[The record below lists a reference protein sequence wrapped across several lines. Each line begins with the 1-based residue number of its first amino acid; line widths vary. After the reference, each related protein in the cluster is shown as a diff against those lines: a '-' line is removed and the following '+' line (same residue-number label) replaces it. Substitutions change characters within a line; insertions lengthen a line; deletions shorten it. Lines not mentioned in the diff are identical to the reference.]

1 MGEKL
6 SDLEQF
12 YPDRMASRIL
22 GMGDVLTLIE
32 KVQADIDEEKAKE
45 MEKKLRKSEFD
56 FNDYLE
62 SFKQVRNLGGLSKM
76 MNLMPGMNAQMRD
89 AADSVDDKQIA
100 RIEAIIY
107 SMTPAERANPKLLN
121 PSRKNRIA
129 KGAGVNIAEVNRL
142 VKQQEEMK
150 KMMKHLPGMMGGKFG
165 KKGKFKFPF

>member
-1 MGEKL
+1 
-6 SDLEQF
+6 
-12 YPDRMASRIL
+12 
-22 GMGDVLTLIE
+22 
-32 KVQADIDEEKAKE
+32 
-45 MEKKLRKSEFD
+45 
-56 FNDYLE
+56 
-62 SFKQVRNLGGLSKM
+62 M

-150 KMMKHLPGMMGGKFG
+150 KRAQLEGAEKSE
-165 KKGKFKFPF
+165 